1 MTYNVNI
8 WYATPWKGCSDPR
21 LRSAGPD
28 HDFNTKLTYNLFK
41 STTALWGLLRDWG
54 ASHFPSQQL
63 FSGSGLRPLAGD
75 SGHIGNYKL

>member
-41 STTALWGLLRDWG
+41 STTALWGLLRETT
-54 ASHFPSQQL
+54 S
-63 FSGSGLRPLAGD
+63 LAN
-75 SGHIGNYKL
+75 SSFLARVLGH